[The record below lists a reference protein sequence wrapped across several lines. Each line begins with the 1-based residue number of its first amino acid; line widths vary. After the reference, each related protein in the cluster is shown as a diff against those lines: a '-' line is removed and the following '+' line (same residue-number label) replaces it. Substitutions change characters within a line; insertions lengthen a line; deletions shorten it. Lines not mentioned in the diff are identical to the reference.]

1 MRTKYGRYSGMA
13 TLVFT
18 AAAIVFFLLPSSLL
32 QAGDDASTILA
43 TIGSEKI
50 TMAEFKQELNSLPPQ
65 YRQMAKDPAIQK
77 EFLDTLVTRNLI
89 YQEGIRR
96 KIQDS
101 PAVKK
106 QLEMFRKKLVV
117 AALLDQ
123 EVNRKIK
130 EVSDEE
136 LKNYYDGHLKEF
148 QQPKQVKA
156 RHILLKDEKQAE
168 DVRQKLLKGGDFTA
182 LAKEFSTCPS
192 KARGGDL
199 GFFTRDQM
207 VKEFSDVAFSLKP
220 NEISPVVKTQFGYH
234 IIVVDEIKEG
244 RQQTFDE
251 VKDKLKEKMRAERK
265 NKYFNDYIAGLKKQM
280 QVKTYPDLLDQK

>member
-1 MRTKYGRYSGMA
+1 MQTRYGRHSSMA
-13 TLVFT
+13 ALALT
-18 AAAIVFFLLPSSLL
+18 AAAIMFFLAPSLL
-32 QAGDDASTILA
+32 QAGDDATTILA

-50 TMAEFKQELNSLPPQ
+50 TMAEFKQELDSLPPQ

-89 YQEGIRR
+89 YQEGIRQ

-106 QLEMFRKKLVV
+106 QLEIFRKKLVV

-130 EVSDEE
+130 DVSNEE
-136 LKNYYDGHLKEF
+136 LKAFYDNHLKEF
-148 QQPKQVKA
+148 QQPEQVKA

-168 DVRQKLLKGGDFTA
+168 DVRQKLLKGGDFAA

-220 NEISPVVKTQFGYH
+220 KEISPVVKTQFGYH
-234 IIVVDEIKEG
+234 IIVVDEVKEG
-244 RQQTFDE
+244 RQQTFDV
-251 VKDKLKEKMRAERK
+251 VKDKLREKMRAERK
-265 NKYFNDYIAGLKKQM
+265 NKYFNDYINGLKKQL

>member
-1 MRTKYGRYSGMA
+1 MRTQHSKSIGITA
-13 TLVFT
+13 LALT
-18 AAAIVFFLLPSSLL
+18 AAVIIFFFIPSLL

-43 TIGSEKI
+43 TIGNEKI
-50 TMAEFKQELNSLPPQ
+50 TMADFKQELNSLPPQ
-65 YRQMAKDPAIQK
+65 YQQMAKDPAIQK

-89 YQEGIRR
+89 YQEGIRQ

-106 QLEMFRKKLVV
+106 QLEIFRKKLVV

-123 EVNRKIK
+123 EVNKKIK
-130 EVSDEE
+130 KISNEE
-136 LKNYYDGHLKEF
+136 LKAYYDSHLKEF

-168 DVRQKLLKGGDFTA
+168 EVRQKLLKGGDFAA

-199 GFFTRDQM
+199 GFFTRDRM

-220 NEISPVVKTQFGYH
+220 KEISPVVKTQFGYH
-234 IIVVDEIKEG
+234 IIVVDEVKEG

-251 VKDKLKEKMRAERK
+251 VKDKLREKMRAELK
-265 NKYFNDYIAGLKKQM
+265 NKYFNDYISGLKKQLP
-280 QVKTYPDLLDQK
+280 VKTYPDLLDQK

>member
-1 MRTKYGRYSGMA
+1 MRTQHSKSIGIT
-13 TLVFT
+13 TLALT
-18 AAAIVFFLLPSSLL
+18 AAVIIFFFIPSLL

-43 TIGSEKI
+43 TIGNEKI
-50 TMAEFKQELNSLPPQ
+50 TMADFKQELNSLPPQ
-65 YRQMAKDPAIQK
+65 YQQMAKDPAIQK

-89 YQEGIRR
+89 YQEGIRQ

-106 QLEMFRKKLVV
+106 QLEIFRKKLVV

-123 EVNRKIK
+123 EVNKKIK
-130 EVSDEE
+130 KISNEE
-136 LKNYYDGHLKEF
+136 LKAYYDSHLKEF

-168 DVRQKLLKGGDFTA
+168 EVRQKLLKGGDFAA

-199 GFFTRDQM
+199 GFFTRDRM

-220 NEISPVVKTQFGYH
+220 KEISPVVKTQFGYH
-234 IIVVDEIKEG
+234 IIVVDEVKEG

-251 VKDKLKEKMRAERK
+251 VKDKLREKMRAELK
-265 NKYFNDYIAGLKKQM
+265 NKYFNDYISGLKKQLP
-280 QVKTYPDLLDQK
+280 VKTYPDLLDQK

>member
-1 MRTKYGRYSGMA
+1 MQTRYGRHSSMA
-13 TLVFT
+13 ALALT
-18 AAAIVFFLLPSSLL
+18 AAAIMFFLAPSLL
-32 QAGDDASTILA
+32 QAGDDATTILA

-50 TMAEFKQELNSLPPQ
+50 TMAEFKQELDSLPPQ

-89 YQEGIRR
+89 YQEGIRQ

-106 QLEMFRKKLVV
+106 QLEIFRKKLVV

-130 EVSDEE
+130 EVSNEE
-136 LKNYYDGHLKEF
+136 LKAFYDNHLKEF
-148 QQPKQVKA
+148 QQPEQVKA

-168 DVRQKLLKGGDFTA
+168 DVRQKLLKGGDFAA

-220 NEISPVVKTQFGYH
+220 KEISPVVKTQFGYH
-234 IIVVDEIKEG
+234 IIVVDEVKEG

-251 VKDKLKEKMRAERK
+251 VKDKLREKMRAERK
-265 NKYFNDYIAGLKKQM
+265 NKYFNDYINGLKKQL